1 MFAKKAESV
10 VESGCNFGAEDIEEK
25 LVRNPEARFA
35 SARRPK
41 LWRLERRLRVGRCEH
56 RLEKQRYIWHGSGH
70 GAEYVERGRKWDYMF
85 GADAAETEFQPDGAA
100 KGRRNTNGAAGVRAD
115 TPIAEAG
122 GERRGGAA
130 AGTTAN
136 ARKIPGIM
144 DRAEV

>member
-1 MFAKKAESV
+1 VRAMFAKKAESV

-100 KGRRNTNGAAGVRAD
+100 KGRRNTNGAAGVRA
-115 TPIAEAG
+115 E
-122 GERRGGAA
+122 
-130 AGTTAN
+130 
-136 ARKIPGIM
+136 
-144 DRAEV
+144 RAEDAGLGPLREPLLAGFIAALESSVVALGS